1 MSGNSNKG
9 DEKFQIM
16 NMLGSIPLMEWAWIA
31 KKERRFKNDF
41 KLSGLTF
48 FSWRVEEQNSVLD
61 TSMKSMLDN
70 QAVKIEEEINT

>member
-1 MSGNSNKG
+1 
-9 DEKFQIM
+9 M

-31 KKERRFKNDF
+31 KKERRFKNGF

-61 TSMKSMLDN
+61 TSLKSMLDN

>member
-1 MSGNSNKG
+1 
-9 DEKFQIM
+9 M
-16 NMLGSIPLMEWAWIA
+16 NMLGSIPLMEWVWIA

-61 TSMKSMLDN
+61 TSLKSMLDN

>member
-1 MSGNSNKG
+1 M
-9 DEKFQIM
+9 DC
-16 NMLGSIPLMEWAWIA
+16 

-61 TSMKSMLDN
+61 TSLKSMLDN